1 MWAAFR
7 FLAGSRSPITIFRGD
22 GAMTVQ
28 VLVITSDL
36 FLQSRVTEL
45 TKPLGANATF
55 VTTEEDL
62 LREAKS
68 KEPSLVILDLA
79 ASEYD
84 PFSCAQKL
92 KVMSAPPKIL
102 GVFPHIRTDLKLKAE
117 KVMIDYIVPNSGFL
131 KTLKSVL
138 EKERSEEHTSELQ
151 SRLHL

>member
-7 FLAGSRSPITIFRGD
+7 FLAEQRSPITIFRRD
-22 GAMTVQ
+22 GAMIVQ
-28 VLVITSDL
+28 VLAITSDM

-45 TKPLGANATF
+45 TKSLGANATI

-68 KEPSLVILDLA
+68 KEPNLVILDLT

-92 KVMSAPPKIL
+92 KTMTSPPKIL
-102 GVFPHIRTDLKLKAE
+102 AIFPHIRTDLKVKAE

-138 EKERSEEHTSELQ
+138 EKEVWGK
-151 SRLHL
+151 

>member
-7 FLAGSRSPITIFRGD
+7 FLAEPRSPITIFRREV
-22 GAMTVQ
+22 AMTVQ
-28 VLVITSDL
+28 VLAITSDM
-36 FLQSRVTEL
+36 FLQSRVAEL
-45 TKPLGANATF
+45 TKSLGANATL

-68 KEPSLVILDLA
+68 KEPSLVILDLT

-92 KVMSAPPKIL
+92 KAMTSPPEIL
-102 GVFPHIRTDLKLKAE
+102 AIFPHIRTDLKLKAE

-138 EKERSEEHTSELQ
+138 EKEVRGK
-151 SRLHL
+151 

>member
-1 MWAAFR
+1 
-7 FLAGSRSPITIFRGD
+7 
-22 GAMTVQ
+22 MTVQ

-138 EKERSEEHTSELQ
+138 EKEVRGK
-151 SRLHL
+151 

>member
-7 FLAGSRSPITIFRGD
+7 FLAEQRSPITIFRRD
-22 GAMTVQ
+22 GAMIVQ
-28 VLVITSDL
+28 VLAITSDM

-45 TKPLGANATF
+45 TKSLGANATI
-55 VTTEEDL
+55 VTTEEDM

-68 KEPSLVILDLA
+68 KEPNLVILDLT

-92 KVMSAPPKIL
+92 KTMTSPPKIL
-102 GVFPHIRTDLKLKAE
+102 AIFPHIRTDLKVKAE

-138 EKERSEEHTSELQ
+138 EKEVWGK
-151 SRLHL
+151 

>member
-7 FLAGSRSPITIFRGD
+7 PLAEPRSPITIFRRD
-22 GAMTVQ
+22 EAMTVQ
-28 VLVITSDL
+28 VLAITSDL

-45 TKPLGANATF
+45 TKSLGANSTL

-68 KEPSLVILDLA
+68 KEPSLVILDLT

-92 KVMSAPPKIL
+92 KTMTSPPKIL
-102 GVFPHIRTDLKLKAE
+102 ALFPHIRTDLKLKAE
-117 KVMIDYIVPNSGFL
+117 NVKIDYIVPNSGFL

-138 EKERSEEHTSELQ
+138 EKEVQ
-151 SRLHL
+151 GK